1 MISIYF
7 NYNFSGESL
16 PTIVELAKSSPDLS
30 TLVTAL
36 GAAALVDTLKGE
48 GPFTVFAPNN
58 AAFAKIPANEL
69 AELLKPENSKR
80 LKNVLLTHV
89 VPGKFESASI
99 PKGTTYL
106 QTAAFGGAARIPVSK
121 GKGNQISI
129 DTHDD
134 GESVVI
140 KADLLASNGVVHIV
154 DTVIFPR

>member
-1 MISIYF
+1 M
-7 NYNFSGESL
+7 
-16 PTIVELAKSSPDLS
+16 
-30 TLVTAL
+30 
-36 GAAALVDTLKGE
+36 
-48 GPFTVFAPNN
+48 
-58 AAFAKIPANEL
+58 
-69 AELLKPENSKR
+69 
-80 LKNVLLTHV
+80 LLTHV

-140 KADLLASNGVVHIV
+140 KADLLASNRVVHIV